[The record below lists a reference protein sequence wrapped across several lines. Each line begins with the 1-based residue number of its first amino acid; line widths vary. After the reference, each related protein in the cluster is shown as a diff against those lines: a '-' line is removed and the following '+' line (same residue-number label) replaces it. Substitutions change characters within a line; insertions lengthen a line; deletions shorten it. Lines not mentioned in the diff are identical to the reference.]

1 MRRNS
6 GSITPTPTNSGSAG
20 GEITMENLRLRHVS
34 VGGINMNDYPD
45 FVDAYI
51 SYAED
56 SQGKPMTESQ
66 LERITNNHP
75 EYVQEMAHEEIMG
88 RF

>member
-1 MRRNS
+1 
-6 GSITPTPTNSGSAG
+6 
-20 GEITMENLRLRHVS
+20 MENLRLRNVQ
-34 VGGINMNDYPD
+34 VDGIYMNDYPD

-56 SQGKPMTESQ
+56 SNGKPMTESQ
-66 LERITNNHP
+66 LERITNSHP
-75 EYVQEMAHEEIMG
+75 EYVQEMAHDEIMG